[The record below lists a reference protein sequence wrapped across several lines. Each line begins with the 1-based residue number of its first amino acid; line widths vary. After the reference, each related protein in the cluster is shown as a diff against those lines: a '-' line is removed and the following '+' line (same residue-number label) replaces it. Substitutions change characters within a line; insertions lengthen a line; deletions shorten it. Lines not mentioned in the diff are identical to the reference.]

1 MLAAVV
7 SCSTSSPTGGAGD
20 GNFVL
25 DIRYLG
31 TAPSAATRAS
41 FDAAAGTLRQT
52 ITAGLGIVAL
62 PVDFFNVSECD
73 TDGVNDFAGFPDMPR
88 DNIPGLVIYILVA
101 AIDGS
106 GGTLG
111 TAGPCLL
118 RTNDI
123 PALGVMLLDQA
134 DVADL
139 QAAGQLSR
147 VVLHEMMHVLGF
159 GTVWHRKAL
168 LDSSNAADARFV
180 GPNARVAC
188 ANVNGGGA
196 ACATSVPV
204 HSTGGIGSAYT
215 HWRES
220 FFTNELMTP
229 FLGAGSNP
237 FSATSVQSLRDLG
250 YEVSNLTAE
259 NFTISGTE
267 LRAGT
272 SSSVPLVAFGEP
284 IRPRWKIDARGRKV
298 PVR

>member
-1 MLAAVV
+1 MLAPAV
-7 SCSTSSPTGGAGD
+7 SCSTSSPTGGGD
-20 GNFVL
+20 GDFVL

-31 TAPSAATRAS
+31 TAPSGATLAS

-52 ITAGLGIVAL
+52 ITAGLGTVAL
-62 PVDFFNVSECD
+62 PDDFLNVSECD
-73 TDGVNDFAGFPDMPR
+73 TDGVNDFAGFPDLPR
-88 DNIPGLVIYILVA
+88 NNIPGLVIYIRIA

-111 TAGPCLL
+111 SAGPCLL
-118 RTNDI
+118 RDNDI

-134 DVADL
+134 DVTDL
-139 QAAGQLSR
+139 QSAGQLSR

-159 GTVWHRKAL
+159 GTVWRRQAL
-168 LDSSNAADARFV
+168 IDTSNLANARFL
-180 GPNARVAC
+180 GPNARFAC
-188 ANVNGGGA
+188 SNVNGGGA
-196 ACATSVPV
+196 SCTTSVPA
-204 HSTGGIGSAYT
+204 HSTGGAGTQYT

-220 FFTNELMTP
+220 LFVSELMTP

-237 FSATSVQSLRDLG
+237 LSATSVQSLRDLG
-250 YEVSNLTAE
+250 YEVSSSTVE

-272 SSSVPLVAFGEP
+272 TSSVPLVALDEP
-284 IRPRWKIDARGRKV
+284 IQPRWKIDARGRKV